1 MAIER
6 MKLLSISGKEEILDN
21 FLAKDLLTKDIGIE
35 DAKKIYGKSW
45 KFEYCSYDYSVKE
58 YLNKIEKLFM
68 LFEIENNEIEEIKT
82 KNTIEQIKEQIDEIE
97 NIYSQYIDKRK
108 ILVDRNEEIKKV
120 ILPVKDLAD
129 IDYNIEELINLKY
142 VRFRYG
148 YIPNASIKKVEREL
162 DELPAIFYK
171 LNEQEDIT
179 SIIYLTTEEYKE
191 TVDTFFNMQEFERIL
206 LPDAYEGKMSE
217 FISNLQNEFDKNQ
230 IQIDE
235 IENEIKFYRKEQRDK
250 LIFLYQELKN
260 YEYVNKIKKYIM
272 RDKHN
277 TFYMVIWVPNSSI
290 DSIIK
295 MLESEKK
302 LEYTIHNAAKE
313 QAKEPTKLR
322 NNKLFKPFEVLV
334 NMYGYPNVK
343 EIDPTVFVAIT
354 AFIMFG
360 FMFGDIGHG
369 IVILLF
375 GLFLTKRKANLGP
388 VFIAGGISSIIFGF
402 LYGSIFG
409 KEDIIK
415 PILVS
420 PMENINTMLIS
431 GICVGS
437 IFILVAIILNIING
451 IKNKEIKR
459 IVFDK
464 NGLAGFLLYFF
475 VLGVVAIYF
484 LKGKLIVSIPAIV
497 IISLVLVLL
506 ILFGDNLSNL
516 IKKKKKTEVNP
527 FVERVFD
534 IIEMLLSFASN
545 TISFLR
551 LAAFAINHVGLCM
564 AIYLLAN
571 MTNGAGNIIISI
583 IGNCIVI
590 VLEGLI
596 VGIQVLRLEYYELF
610 SRFFSG
616 DGREYKTI
624 KEQAKSN

>member
-6 MKLLSISGKEEILDN
+6 MKLISISGKEEILDN
-21 FLAKDLLTKDIGIE
+21 FLAQDLLTKDVGIE

-45 KFEYCSYDYSVKE
+45 KFEYCTYDYSVKE
-58 YLNKIEKLFM
+58 YLKKVEKLFDS
-68 LFEIENNEIEEIKT
+68 FEIEYNDIEEVKT
-82 KNTIEQIKEQIDEIE
+82 KDTIEQIKEQIDEIE
-97 NIYSQYIDKRK
+97 NRYSEYIDRRK
-108 ILVDRNEEIKKV
+108 ILIDRNEEIKQA
-120 ILPVKDLAD
+120 ILPVKDLSN
-129 IDYNIEELINLKY
+129 IDCTIEELINLKY

-148 YIPNASIKKVEREL
+148 YIPNENIRRVEKEL
-162 DELPAIFYK
+162 EELPAMFYK
-171 LNEQEDIT
+171 LNEEDDAT
-179 SIIYLTTEEYKE
+179 SIIYITTEEYKE
-191 TVDTFFNMQEFERIL
+191 IVDTFFNMQEFERIL
-206 LPDAYEGKMSE
+206 LPNNYEGKMSD
-217 FISNLQNEFDKNQ
+217 FVSNLQNEFEQN
-230 IQIDE
+230 E
-235 IENEIKFYRKEQRDK
+235 IEIDKIENTINLYKKEQANV
-250 LIFLYQELKN
+250 LIFLYEQLKN

-272 RDKHN
+272 KDKHS
-277 TFYMVIWVPNSSI
+277 TFYMVIWVPNTSLA
-290 DSIIK
+290 SIIK
-295 MLESEKK
+295 MLESESK
-302 LEYTIHNAAKE
+302 LDYTIHDQAK

-360 FMFGDIGHG
+360 FMFGDVGHG
-369 IVILLF
+369 VIILLF
-375 GLFLTKRKANLGP
+375 GAFLTKRKTSLGP
-388 VFIAGGISSIIFGF
+388 VFIAGGVSSIIFGF

-415 PILVS
+415 PIIIS
-420 PMENINTMLIS
+420 PMENITTMLIS

-437 IFILVAIILNIING
+437 IFILIAIMLNIING

-464 NGLAGFLLYFF
+464 NGLAGFLLYLF

-484 LKGKLIVSIPAIV
+484 LKGKLIIPIPV
-497 IISLVLVLL
+497 IIIISSFLVLL
-506 ILFGDNLSNL
+506 ILFGDNLSKL
-516 IKKKKKTEVNP
+516 IQKQRKVQSSP
-527 FVERVFD
+527 FVERIFD

-564 AIYLLAN
+564 AVYLLAN
-571 MTNGAGNIIISI
+571 MTSGAGNILISI

>member
-6 MKLLSISGKEEILDN
+6 MKLVSISGKEEILDN
-21 FLAKDLLTKDIGIE
+21 FLAQDLLTKDVGIE

-45 KFEYCSYDYSVKE
+45 KFEYCTYDYSVKE
-58 YLNKIEKLFM
+58 YLKKVEKLFDS
-68 LFEIENNEIEEIKT
+68 FEIEYNDIEEVKT
-82 KNTIEQIKEQIDEIE
+82 RDTIEQIKEQIDEIE
-97 NIYSQYIDKRK
+97 NRYSEYIDRRK
-108 ILVDRNEEIKKV
+108 ILIDRNEEIKQT
-120 ILPVKDLAD
+120 ILPVKDLSN
-129 IDYNIEELINLKY
+129 IDCSIEELINLKY

-148 YIPNASIKKVEREL
+148 YIPNENIRRVEKEL
-162 DELPAIFYK
+162 EELPAMFYK
-171 LNEQEDIT
+171 LNEEDDAT
-179 SIIYLTTEEYKE
+179 SIIYITTEEYKE
-191 TVDTFFNMQEFERIL
+191 IVDTFFNMQEFERIL
-206 LPDAYEGKMSE
+206 LPNNYEGKLSD
-217 FISNLQNEFDKNQ
+217 FVSNLKNEFEQNEIEIDK
-230 IQIDE
+230 
-235 IENEIKFYRKEQRDK
+235 IENIINLYKKEQANV
-250 LIFLYQELKN
+250 LIFLYEQLKN

-272 RDKHN
+272 KDKHS
-277 TFYMVIWVPNSSI
+277 TFYMVIWVPNTSLA
-290 DSIIK
+290 SIIK
-295 MLESEKK
+295 MLESESK
-302 LEYTIHNAAKE
+302 LDYTIHDQAK

-360 FMFGDIGHG
+360 FMFGDVGHG
-369 IVILLF
+369 VIIFLF
-375 GLFLTKRKANLGP
+375 GAVLTKRKTSLGP
-388 VFIAGGISSIIFGF
+388 VFLAGGVSSIIFGF

-415 PILVS
+415 PIIIS
-420 PMENINTMLIS
+420 PMENITTMLIS

-437 IFILVAIILNIING
+437 IFILIAIMLNIING

-464 NGLAGFLLYFF
+464 NGLAGFLLYLF

-484 LKGKLIVSIPAIV
+484 LKGKLIIPIPV
-497 IISLVLVLL
+497 IIIISSFLVLL
-506 ILFGDNLSNL
+506 ILFGDNLSKL
-516 IKKKKKTEVNP
+516 IQKQRKVQSSP
-527 FVERVFD
+527 FVEKIFD

-564 AIYLLAN
+564 AVYLLAN
-571 MTNGAGNIIISI
+571 MTSGAGNILISI